1 VSKIFMGVIATLTV
15 ILVIVS
21 WRYASAVERLGETE
35 QANRQLES
43 TLESL
48 QVQNQQLVRQ
58 QEQATE
64 VSSKHHEKTMN
75 ILRQEMQA
83 KLKIARHKSNN
94 LRAALNQ
101 SRQENAQVKQ
111 GRQLVKAKMNN
122 KDVEDENSSEK
133 CAEVPIAEFYLKQL

>member
-1 VSKIFMGVIATLTV
+1 MSKIFMGVIATLTV

-21 WRYASAVERLGETE
+21 WRYASAVEQLGETE

-43 TLESL
+43 SLESL
-48 QVQNQQLVRQ
+48 QLQNQQLVRQ

-64 VSSKHHEKTMN
+64 VSSKHHENTVN

-83 KLKIARHKSNN
+83 KLELARHKSNN
-94 LRAALNQ
+94 LRTALNQ
-101 SRQENAQVKQ
+101 LRQENAQIKQ
-111 GRQLVKAKMNN
+111 GQQLVKVKMKN
-122 KDVEDENSSEK
+122 KDVENENSSEK

>member
-1 VSKIFMGVIATLTV
+1 VSKIFMGVIATLTI
-15 ILVIVS
+15 ILVFVS
-21 WRYASAVERLGETE
+21 WRYASAVEQLGETE

-43 TLESL
+43 TLKSL

-64 VSSKHHEKTMN
+64 VSSKHHEETMN
-75 ILRQEMQA
+75 ILRQEMQS

-94 LRAALNQ
+94 LRAALTQ
-101 SRQENAQVKQ
+101 LRQENAQIKQ
-111 GRQLVKAKMNN
+111 GRHLVKAKMNN
-122 KDVEDENSSEK
+122 KDIEDENSSEK